1 MNTKKGLIVLL
12 IFFALFI
19 LLAAR
24 MFHLQVDEGK
34 KLSRAASAQRITNVV
49 IEKTRGDILD
59 RNGIPFTNR
68 SGKYRLVLKP
78 PVLIEDRNALKKVSD
93 ILGIGFQKL
102 EEELEKEEK
111 PIVVE
116 VDEGIKNMIKNI
128 ESPGISI
135 INSLYRYDDNS
146 VAKHVLGYVS
156 KADGSGEAG
165 IEKSYNKTLSCD
177 GCYMLGIVT
186 DGRNNIVPGMGYRLI
201 NTGGKNKKLNVKLT
215 IDYHIQK
222 IVEDVMDR
230 NNITGAI
237 VVEEVNSGD
246 ITAMASKPDFNQDKV
261 IQYLNSPDNELF
273 NKAVASYNLGSI
285 FKIID
290 AAVMFELKDK
300 WEEEYLCTGSIRV
313 GDREF
318 KCYSYKDGGH
328 GFVDL
333 KKAFSL
339 SCNTY
344 FINAALGIEPES
356 LIEMADRFGLGSYT
370 GIGSQ
375 GVDESPGNL
384 PSIDAWFSGGDIAN
398 ISIGQGEI
406 MATPLQV
413 ADLVA
418 TIANGGIK
426 NKINIV
432 DSIVDECGNKVKNIR
447 QKYGKRIISKDV
459 ADKIKNLMES
469 VITEGTGAMINL
481 EEYGGAAGKTG
492 SAETGQYKEGES
504 IVHAWFAGYFPK
516 KNPKY
521 SIAVLIENGKV
532 GGKTAGPIFQ
542 EIAGE
547 IMKKGF

>member
-1 MNTKKGLIVLL
+1 MNINKGMAVLL
-12 IFFALFI
+12 VFFTLFI

-24 MFHLQVDEGK
+24 MFHLQASEGQ
-34 KLSRAASAQRITNVV
+34 KLSRAASAQRTTNIV
-49 IEKTRGDILD
+49 IEKIRGDILD
-59 RNGIPFTNR
+59 RNGISLTNR
-68 SGKYRLVLKP
+68 NLKYELVLKP
-78 PVLIEDRNALKKVSD
+78 SILAEDRDVLENISD
-93 ILGIGFQKL
+93 ILGISFKKLEEKL
-102 EEELEKEEK
+102 EEEERPLVIE
-111 PIVVE
+111 I
-116 VDEGIKNMIKNI
+116 DEDTKCAIKNI
-128 ESPGISI
+128 KNPCISI
-135 INSLYRYDDNS
+135 INSLHRYDNNS
-146 VAKHVLGYVS
+146 VAKHVLGYVG
-156 KADGSGEAG
+156 KADGNGEAG
-165 IEKSYNKTLSCD
+165 IEKSYNKTLSCNS
-177 GCYMLGIVT
+177 CYMLGITT
-186 DGRNNIVPGMGYRLI
+186 DGGNNILPGMGYRLI
-201 NTGGKNKKLNVKLT
+201 NTGGNNKKLNVKLT

-222 IVEDVMDR
+222 IVEDVM
-230 NNITGAI
+230 NKNKVTGAI

-246 ITAMASKPDFNQDKV
+246 IVAMSSKPDFDQNNV
-261 IQYLNSPDNELF
+261 IQYLSSPGNELF

-290 AAVMFELKDK
+290 AALMFEAKDR
-300 WEEEYLCTGSIRV
+300 WEELYLCTGSI
-313 GDREF
+313 GIGNREF
-318 KCYSYKDGGH
+318 KCYSHKDGGH

-344 FINAALGIEPES
+344 FINAVLGIEPKN
-356 LIEMADRFGLGSYT
+356 LIEMASRFGLGNYT

-375 GVDESPGNL
+375 GIEESPGNL
-384 PSIDAWFSGGDIAN
+384 PSINTWFSGGDIAN

-413 ADLVA
+413 ADIVA

-432 DSIVDECGNKVKNIR
+432 DSIVDECDNKVKNIR

-459 ADKIKNLMES
+459 ADKIKELMES
-469 VITEGTGAMINL
+469 VVTEGTGTMINL

-492 SAETGQYKEGES
+492 SAETGQYKEGEN

-521 SIAVLIENGKV
+521 SVAVLIENGKV
-532 GGKTAGPIFQ
+532 GGKMAAPVFQ

-547 IMKKGF
+547 IMKKEY